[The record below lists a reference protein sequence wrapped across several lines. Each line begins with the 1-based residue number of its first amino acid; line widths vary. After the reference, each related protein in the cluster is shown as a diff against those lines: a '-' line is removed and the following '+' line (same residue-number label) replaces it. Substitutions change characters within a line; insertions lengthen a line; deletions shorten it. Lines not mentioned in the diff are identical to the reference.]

1 MDLLLVVLKL
11 LWLGGVLIWS
21 AVVLTLLTLAW
32 VPLAGLMQV
41 LVRLRRALRKPPQ
54 P

>member
-1 MDLLLVVLKL
+1 MDLLFVVLKL

-41 LVRLRRALRKPPQ
+41 LARLRRRRKPPQ

>member
-1 MDLLLVVLKL
+1 MDLLFVVLKL

-21 AVVLTLLTLAW
+21 SVVLTVLALAW

-41 LVRLRRALRKPPQ
+41 LARLRRWRRPPQ
-54 P
+54 S